1 MEKQTLPLVSIIV
14 PFFNVEQYI
23 DSCIVSIFKQD
34 YQHIE
39 LILIDDCGSDKSSKI
54 VEEYQQ
60 KAPAHIDFR
69 ILKHPHNKGLSAA
82 RNTGT
87 KAALGNYIL
96 YVDSDDRLFP
106 NTVSLMMSQ
115 ALKNDADMVV
125 GDYVSMRDD
134 EIVDSTVPENT
145 VEGVISGTI
154 NILECY
160 CRHGFYMMAWNKLVR
175 ASLLRDNHIEFIEG
189 IIHEDNPWSMS
200 LAFLMKRIVVLRKN
214 TYVYTVRPGSI
225 VTDSK
230 IEQKRKSWYCGLLS
244 YIKNINEHPQF
255 KDNYVF
261 HNFVV
266 SEILSYLFLVGRNF
280 NRQVTLNVLR
290 NLDALSYNCKYGSPF
305 TKSLPITHRIYNLML
320 VSPTWM
326 RFLLLK
332 LILAFK

>member
-1 MEKQTLPLVSIIV
+1 MDKGTLPLISIIV

-23 DSCIVSIFKQD
+23 GSCIESIFKQD
-34 YQHIE
+34 YKNIE
-39 LILIDDCGSDKSSKI
+39 LILIDDCGSDNSRKI
-54 VEEYQQ
+54 VEEYLQ
-60 KAPAHIDFR
+60 KAPTYIDYR

-87 KAALGNYIL
+87 RVAHGDYIL

-106 NTVSLMMSQ
+106 DSVSSMLNQ

-125 GDYVSMRDD
+125 GDYVSMKDN

-145 VEGVISGTI
+145 VEGVISGAI

-175 ASLLRDNHIEFIEG
+175 ASILRDNHIEFIEG
-189 IIHEDNPWSMS
+189 IIHEDNPWSMH
-200 LAFLMKRIVVLRKN
+200 LAFLMKCIVVFRKN

-244 YIKNINEHPQF
+244 YIKNIKEHPQF

-261 HNFVV
+261 HEFVV

-280 NRQVTLNVLR
+280 NRQVILSVLR
-290 NLDALSYNCKYGSPF
+290 NLDALSYDCKYGSPF

-326 RFLLLK
+326 RYLLFK
-332 LILAFK
+332 LMLVFK

>member
-23 DSCIVSIFKQD
+23 GSCIESIFKQD
-34 YQHIE
+34 YKNIE
-39 LILIDDCGSDKSSKI
+39 LILIDDCGSDNSSKM

-60 KAPAHIDFR
+60 KAPSYIDYR

-82 RNTGT
+82 RNTGS
-87 KAALGNYIL
+87 KVAHGDYIL

-106 NTVSLMMSQ
+106 DSISSMLDQ

-125 GDYVSMRDD
+125 GDYVSVRDND
-134 EIVDSTVPENT
+134 VVDSTVPTNT
-145 VEGVISGTI
+145 AEGVISGTI

-175 ASLLRDNHIEFIEG
+175 ASILKDNHVEFIEG
-189 IIHEDNPWSMS
+189 IIHEDNPWSMH
-200 LAFLMKRIVVLRKN
+200 LAFLMKRIVVFRKN

-230 IEQKRKSWYCGLLS
+230 IEKKRKSWYRGLLS
-244 YIKNINEHPQF
+244 YVKDIDEHPQF
-255 KDNYVF
+255 QDNYAF
-261 HNFVV
+261 HEFVV
-266 SEILSYLFLVGRNF
+266 SEILSYLYFVGNNF
-280 NRQVTLNVLR
+280 NRQVTLSILR
-290 NLDALSYNCKYGSPF
+290 DLDVLSYDCKYRSPLA
-305 TKSLPITHRIYNLML
+305 KSLPITHRIYNLML

-326 RFLLLK
+326 RYLLVK
-332 LILAFK
+332 LILTFK